1 MSKFTLFNFRSA
13 LNKFVLICFLLSYAS
28 KAQTFTDSNL
38 PIVIITTDLDA
49 NSQSLEILDDP
60 KILASMKIIQ
70 RPDGSRNYLS
80 DQSNTAYLNYNGRIG
95 IEIRGSSSQALPK
108 KAYSLTTLK
117 VDNVSNNNVSILGMP
132 SENDWILNGLAF
144 DPSLIR
150 DYLSYNLSRQIG
162 NYATRTVYCELVING
177 DYRGLYVMQE
187 KIKSGSNRVNVVKIG
202 TTDNAEPNLSGGYI
216 TKADKDTG
224 GDPIA
229 WTMSSYAGGTNFI
242 HELPK
247 PTAVTPQQNTYIY
260 NQFLNLEVTTGAS
273 NASVVNGFPSVIDVP
288 SFVDFMLINE
298 IASNPDAYQFSTFFH
313 KDRGGKLKAGPIWD
327 FNLTYGNDLFLWGF
341 DRSHTDVWQ
350 FADGANEGAK
360 FWKDLFNNSTYKC
373 HLAKRWNQLTQ
384 AGQPLNQTV
393 LNQFIDQTVSL
404 IAEAKVREE
413 QRWTTT
419 NYPPVQFPTTE
430 VNNLKTWLTNR
441 ISWMTTN
448 LGSFSACNTT
458 SIPSLVINRI
468 NYNPQATTSIESDNL
483 EFISI
488 KNTGTTTVNLT
499 GYYFKELGLSY
510 QFPANSTIIAGGT
523 VHLASNTAAF
533 QTKYGVAAFG
543 QFTRNLSNSSQK
555 IVLTDAFGNVI
566 DSVEYLDVS
575 PWPVEADGGGSYLQL
590 INTGLDNNLATSWI
604 TSNQLN
610 LIANNVID
618 CSEVVLSQRLSK
630 GKELNIKAEA
640 PMSGYKVFNE
650 DGKFIFEKKEKSVD
664 LNIDWSKYPKG
675 TYFVTIYN
683 EKGQIVKKIENN

>member
-1 MSKFTLFNFRSA
+1 MSKFIPFNFRSA
-13 LNKFVLICFLLSYAS
+13 LNNFILVCFLLSYAS

-49 NSQSLEILDDP
+49 NNQSLEIIDDP
-60 KILASMKIIQ
+60 KILASMKIIK

-80 DQSNTAYLNYNGRIG
+80 DQNTTAYLNYNGRIG
-95 IEIRGSSSQALPK
+95 IEIRGSSSQVLPK

-117 VDNVSNNNVSILGMP
+117 ADNISSNSVSVLGMP
-132 SENDWILNGLAF
+132 SESDWILNGLAF

-162 NYATRTVYCELVING
+162 NYATRTVYCEVVING

-187 KIKSGSNRVNVVKIG
+187 KIKSGTNRVNVTKIAS
-202 TTDNAEPNLSGGYI
+202 TDNTEPNLTGGYI

-229 WTMSSYAGGTNFI
+229 WSMSSYAGSTNFI

-247 PTAVTPQQNTYIY
+247 PSAVTPQQNTYIY
-260 NQFLNLEVTTGAS
+260 NQFLNLEVTAGAS

-327 FNLTYGNDLFLWGF
+327 FNLTFGNDLFLWGF
-341 DRSHTDVWQ
+341 DRSHTDIWQ
-350 FADGANEGAK
+350 FANGDNEGAK
-360 FWKDLFNNSTYKC
+360 FWKDLFNNPTYKC
-373 HLAKRWNQLTQ
+373 HFAKRWNQLTQ
-384 AGQPLNQTV
+384 PEQSLNYTT
-393 LNQFIDQTVSL
+393 LTQFIDQTVSL
-404 IAEAKVREE
+404 ITEAKVREE

-430 VNNLKTWLTNR
+430 INNLKTWLSNR

-448 LGSFSACNTT
+448 LGSFSACSSTT
-458 SIPSLVINRI
+458 VPSLVINRI
-468 NYNPQATTSIESDNL
+468 NYNPQATTTTLSDGL
-483 EFISI
+483 EFVSI
-488 KNTGTTTVNLT
+488 KNTGSTVVNLT
-499 GYYFKELGLSY
+499 GYYFKELGISY
-510 QFPANSTIIAGGT
+510 QFPANATIIAGGT
-523 VHLASNTAAF
+523 IHLASDPTAF
-533 QTKYGVAAFG
+533 QAKYGVPAFG
-543 QFTRNLSNSSQK
+543 RFSRNLSNSSQK
-555 IVLTDAFGNVI
+555 IILADAFGNIV
-566 DSVEYLDVS
+566 DSVEYFDAS
-575 PWPVEADGGGSYLQL
+575 PWAIEADGGGSYLQL
-590 INTGLDNNLATSWI
+590 INTALDNNLATSWI
-604 TSNQLN
+604 ISNQVN

-618 CSEVVLSQRLSK
+618 CSEVTLSQRRS
-630 GKELNIKAEA
+630 GKKLNIHADD
-640 PMSGYKVFNE
+640 PMSGFKVFNAAG
-650 DGKFIFEKKEKSVD
+650 DFIFEKKQKSVD

-683 EKGQIVKKIENN
+683 ESGQITKKIENN